1 MFCDEMLDSPDN
13 NLAFTCNSRENLV
26 LHQES
31 SKVLIHAPLL
41 DYRNDT
47 SIFMDSH
54 FILEI
59 VHVSYSNI
67 RHLHNADSWFC
78 PGFSGSSGNLQKWP
92 SSQQGS
98 VRSLFFLFF
107 SVGY

>member
-54 FILEI
+54 VILKI
-59 VHVSYSNI
+59 
-67 RHLHNADSWFC
+67 LHTC
-78 PGFSGSSGNLQKWP
+78 KL
-92 SSQQGS
+92 
-98 VRSLFFLFF
+98 
-107 SVGY
+107 